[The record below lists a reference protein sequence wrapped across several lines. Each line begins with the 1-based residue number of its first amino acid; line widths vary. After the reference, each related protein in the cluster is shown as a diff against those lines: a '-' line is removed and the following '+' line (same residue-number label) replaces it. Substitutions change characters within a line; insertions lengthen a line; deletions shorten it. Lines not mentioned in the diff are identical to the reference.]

1 MTTTGWTPTA
11 GEFPFAPANGTVMS
25 AFTGNAF
32 DIRWDDPST
41 LNTGPAT
48 PSVRA
53 SLTLTVSGSPSVLVA
68 ASGTVTVVTVPVPA
82 GVTLVVGGQVVTS
95 VAGAPVV
102 PDQFDGSLGT
112 PELVAASLLTAVNT
126 GSIGH
131 WGIATATRSG
141 ATLTLT
147 AGTAGAAGNSITLE
161 THTPCFTLS
170 GDTLSG
176 GSDPDLLTIGGQVLT
191 AVLTRTAGGMNFGVG
206 PSNYDTAQSIA
217 DAVNDPANTLGF
229 VGASVSGDIVIF
241 TAALDGAVGNG
252 VYVSSTCPTVL
263 VASGSQTSGGYGVPC
278 LGKSNSRWNIIGV
291 NVYRSDTGERG
302 PYYRVNKVPL
312 GGEFF
317 RDRTDIVLVEDEVVD
332 WSWGWIYKG
341 DAPNL
346 NLWRLRTRHRPL
358 VKEAGDAVPANSPA
372 DVLVTVDGRIAPVS
386 RILGQS
392 GEIDLD
398 PDPVWNPATENYV
411 YPPVPKADGTSVVTV
426 SYRYSRLNLV
436 TSLDANSKVFY
447 RLTTVAVDLAGTSP
461 SGLVETPLGYSEPL
475 SALNSEKTDYIWTEA
490 IRRNRW
496 ILEQGGER
504 VKLFIRRVT
513 GVPCPC
519 QWDVAVFAFTKQPY
533 NYCSCCYGTGFLGG
547 YEGPIDIIVAPD
559 ESERRVTQTPMG
571 RRLENTYEVW
581 TGPRPM
587 LSQRDFIVKQNGE
600 RFSVGPVRRTQVR
613 GYTLQQ
619 AFSIGNLDEKDI
631 RYCVPLTG
639 LETLPWPETRYTNPE
654 NAYER
659 PESPCAEGDP
669 FPVGYDYQ
677 AAPMGTNV
685 PKVPEGRQLRGRTPV
700 WANIMFGGK
709 GP

>member
-32 DIRWDDPST
+32 DLRWDDPST

-53 SLTLTVSGSPSVLVA
+53 SV
-68 ASGTVTVVTVPVPA
+68 TVTVVGMPVTRSAATGTLTVVSAPVPVGA
-82 GVTLVVGGQVVTS
+82 NVTIQGTTFYS
-95 VAGAPVV
+95 VAGAPGVN
-102 PDQFDGSLGT
+102 QFNGSSASVST
-112 PELVAASLLTAVNT
+112 VAANLAAAVNAST
-126 GSIGH
+126 LYSGGVVS
-131 WGIATATRSG
+131 ATPSSG
-141 ATLTLT
+141 VVTLT
-147 AGTAGAAGNSITLE
+147 ARTQGAAGNNITLGSA
-161 THTPCFTLS
+161 TPTVTLS
-170 GDTLSG
+170 GGTLSG
-176 GSDPDLLTIGGQVLT
+176 GSDGAYLLLATQYLYAAT
-191 AVLTRTAGGMNFGVG
+191 TRTPGGMDFAVSATN
-206 PSNYDTAQSIA
+206 PYETAQSIA
-217 DAVNDPANTLGF
+217 AAINDKSNSVGF
-229 VGASVSGDIVIF
+229 VTASAYENVV
-241 TAALDGAVGNG
+241 TLYAAIDGSVGNG
-252 VYVSSTCPTVL
+252 VMVETNDAALTL
-263 VASGSQTSGGYGVPC
+263 SGGETSGGYGVPC
-278 LGKSNSRWNIIGV
+278 AGNSNSRWNIIGV
-291 NVYRSDTGERG
+291 NVYRSDTGDRG
-302 PYYRVNKVPL
+302 PFFRVNKVPL
-312 GGEFF
+312 GGLFF
-317 RDRTDIVLVEDEVVD
+317 RDRTDVVLVDDEVVD

-341 DAPNL
+341 DAPNM
-346 NLWRLRTRHRPL
+346 NLWRLRTRYHPV
-358 VKEAGDAVPANSPA
+358 VKEIGNNVPANSPA
-372 DVLVTVDGRIAPVS
+372 DVRVTIDGRIAPVT
-386 RILGQS
+386 RVLGQS

-398 PDPVWNPATENYV
+398 PDPVWNPATETYV

-426 SYRYSRLNLV
+426 AYRYSRLSLV
-436 TSLDANSKVFY
+436 TALDANSKVFY
-447 RLTTVAVDLAGTSP
+447 RLATVAVDPTGTSP

-475 SALNSEKTDYIWTEA
+475 PALDSEKTDYIWTEA
-490 IRRNRW
+490 VRRNRW

-519 QWDVAVFAFTKQPY
+519 QWDVAVFAFAKQAY

-547 YEGPIDIIVAPD
+547 YEGPIDVIVAPD

-587 LSQRDFIVKQNGE
+587 LSQRDFLVKQNGE

-613 GYTLQQ
+613 GLTLQQ
-619 AFSIGNLDEKDI
+619 AFTIGSLDEKDI

-654 NAYER
+654 L
-659 PESPCAEGDP
+659 SPCEEADP
-669 FPVGYDYQ
+669 YPVGFDYQ
-677 AAPMGTNV
+677 ATPMGTDV

>member
-25 AFTGNAF
+25 AFIGNAF

-53 SLTLTVSGSPSVLVA
+53 SV
-68 ASGTVTVVTVPVPA
+68 TVTVVGMPVTRSAATGTLTVASAPVPVGA
-82 GVTLVVGGQVVTS
+82 NVTIQGTTLYS
-95 VAGAPVV
+95 VAGAPGAN
-102 PDQFDGSLGT
+102 QFDGSSASAT
-112 PELVAASLLTAVNT
+112 TVAASLAAAINASTLYSGGVV
-126 GSIGH
+126 S
-131 WGIATATRSG
+131 ATASSG
-141 ATLTLT
+141 VVTLT
-147 AGTAGAAGNSITLE
+147 ARTEGAAGNSITLGSA
-161 THTPCFTLS
+161 TPTVVVS
-170 GDTLSG
+170 GGTLSG
-176 GSDPDLLTIGGQVLT
+176 GSDGAFLLLATQYLYAAT
-191 AVLTRTAGGMNFGVG
+191 TRTSGGMDFAVSAS
-206 PSNYDTAQSIA
+206 PYETAQSIA
-217 DAVNDPANTLGF
+217 AAINDKANSVGF
-229 VGASVSGDIVIF
+229 VTASAYENVV
-241 TAALDGAVGNG
+241 TLYAAIDGSVGNG
-252 VYVSSTCPTVL
+252 VMVETNDAALTL
-263 VASGSQTSGGYGVPC
+263 SGSQTSGGYGVPC
-278 LGKSNSRWNIIGV
+278 MGKSNSRWGIVGV

-302 PYYRVNKVPL
+302 PYFRVNKVPL
-312 GGEFF
+312 GGLFF
-317 RDRTDIVLVEDEVVD
+317 RDRTDVVLVEDEVVD
-332 WSWGWIYKG
+332 WSWGWVYKG
-341 DAPNL
+341 DAPNM

-358 VKEAGDAVPANSPA
+358 VKEAGNAVPANSPA
-372 DVLVTVDGRIAPVS
+372 DVIVTVDGRIAPVT
-386 RILGQS
+386 RVLGQS

-398 PDPVWNPATENYV
+398 PDPVWNPATETYV
-411 YPPVPKADGTSVVTV
+411 YPPIPKADGTSVVTV

-436 TSLDANSKVFY
+436 TALDANSKVFY
-447 RLTTVAVDLAGTSP
+447 RITTVAVDPTGTSP

-519 QWDVAVFAFTKQPY
+519 QWDVAVFAFAKQPY

-619 AFSIGNLDEKDI
+619 AFTIGNLDEKDI

-677 AAPMGTNV
+677 ATPMGTNV

-700 WANIMFGGK
+700 WANIMYGGK

>member
-41 LNTGPAT
+41 LNMGPAT
-48 PSVRA
+48 PSMRA
-53 SLTLTVSGSPSVLVA
+53 SV
-68 ASGTVTVVTVPVPA
+68 TVTVVGMPVTRSAATGALTVVSAPVPVGA
-82 GVTLVVGGQVVTS
+82 NVTIQGTTFYS
-95 VAGAPVV
+95 VAGAPGAN
-102 PDQFDGSLGT
+102 QFNGSSAAVST
-112 PELVAASLLTAVNT
+112 VAANLAAAINASTLYSGGVV
-126 GSIGH
+126 S
-131 WGIATATRSG
+131 ATPSSG
-141 ATLTLT
+141 VVTLT
-147 AGTAGAAGNSITLE
+147 ARTQGAAGNYITLGSA
-161 THTPCFTLS
+161 TPTVTLS
-170 GDTLSG
+170 GGALSG
-176 GSDPDLLTIGGQVLT
+176 GSDGAYLLLATQYLYAAT
-191 AVLTRTAGGMNFGVG
+191 TRTPGGMDFAVSAS
-206 PSNYDTAQSIA
+206 PYDTAQSIA
-217 DAVNDPANTLGF
+217 AAINDKSNSVGF
-229 VGASVSGDIVIF
+229 VTASAYENVV
-241 TAALDGAVGNG
+241 TLYAAIDGSVGNG
-252 VYVSSTCPTVL
+252 VMVETNDAALTL
-263 VASGSQTSGGYGVPC
+263 SGGETSGGYGVPC
-278 LGKSNSRWNIIGV
+278 AGKSNSRWNIIGV
-291 NVYRSDTGERG
+291 NVYRSDTGDRG
-302 PYYRVNKVPL
+302 PFFRVNKVPL
-312 GGEFF
+312 GGLFF
-317 RDRTDIVLVEDEVVD
+317 RDRTDVVLVDNEVVD

-341 DAPNL
+341 DAPNM
-346 NLWRLRTRHRPL
+346 NLWRLRTRYHPV
-358 VKEAGDAVPANSPA
+358 VKELGNNVPANSPA
-372 DVLVTVDGRIAPVS
+372 DVRVTIDGRIAPVT
-386 RILGQS
+386 RVLGQS

-398 PDPVWNPATENYV
+398 PDPVWNPATETYV

-426 SYRYSRLNLV
+426 AYRYSRLSLV
-436 TSLDANSKVFY
+436 TALDANSKVFY
-447 RLTTVAVDLAGTSP
+447 RLATVAVDPTGTSP

-475 SALNSEKTDYIWTEA
+475 PALDSEKTDYIWTEA
-490 IRRNRW
+490 VRRNRW

-519 QWDVAVFAFTKQPY
+519 QWDVAVFAFAKQAY

-547 YEGPIDIIVAPD
+547 YEGPIDVIVAPD

-613 GYTLQQ
+613 GLTLQQ
-619 AFSIGNLDEKDI
+619 AFTIGSLDEKDI

-654 NAYER
+654 L
-659 PESPCAEGDP
+659 SPCEEADP
-669 FPVGYDYQ
+669 YPVGFDYQ
-677 AAPMGTNV
+677 ATPMGTDV

>member
-53 SLTLTVSGSPSVLVA
+53 SV
-68 ASGTVTVVTVPVPA
+68 TVTVVGMPVTRSAATGTLTVALAPVPVGA
-82 GVTLVVGGQVVTS
+82 NITIQGVTFYS
-95 VAGAPVV
+95 VAGAPGAN
-102 PDQFDGSLGT
+102 QFNGSSASAT
-112 PELVAASLLTAVNT
+112 TVAANLAAAINASTLY
-126 GSIGH
+126 
-131 WGIATATRSG
+131 SG
-141 ATLTLT
+141 GVVSAAASSGVVTLT
-147 AGTAGAAGNSITLE
+147 ARTEGAAGNSVTLGSA
-161 THTPCFTLS
+161 TPTVVVS
-170 GDTLSG
+170 GGTLSG
-176 GSDPDLLTIGGQVLT
+176 GSDGAYLLLATQYLYAAT
-191 AVLTRTAGGMNFGVG
+191 ARTPGGMDFAVSAS
-206 PSNYDTAQSIA
+206 PYETAQSIA
-217 DAVNDPANTLGF
+217 AAINDKSNSVGF
-229 VGASVSGDIVIF
+229 VTASAYENVV
-241 TAALDGAVGNG
+241 TLYAAIDGSVGNG
-252 VYVSSTCPTVL
+252 VMVETNDTTL
-263 VASGSQTSGGYGVPC
+263 TLSGSQTSGGYGVPC
-278 LGKSNSRWNIIGV
+278 MGKSNSRWNIVGV

-302 PYYRVNKVPL
+302 PYFRVNKVPL
-312 GGEFF
+312 GSEFF
-317 RDRTDIVLVEDEVVD
+317 RDRTDIVLVENEVVD
-332 WSWGWIYKG
+332 WSWGWVYKG

-358 VKEAGDAVPANSPA
+358 VKEAGNAVPANSPA
-372 DVLVTVDGRIAPVS
+372 DVLVTVDGRVAPVS
-386 RILGQS
+386 RVLGQS

-411 YPPVPKADGTSVVTV
+411 YPPVPKPDGTSVVTV

-436 TSLDANSKVFY
+436 TALDANSKVFY
-447 RLTTVAVDLAGTSP
+447 RLTTVAVDPTGTSP

-513 GVPCPC
+513 GVACPC
-519 QWDVAVFAFTKQPY
+519 QWDVAVFAFAKQPY

-619 AFSIGNLDEKDI
+619 AFTIGNLDEKDI

-677 AAPMGTNV
+677 ATPMGTNV

-700 WANIMFGGK
+700 WANIMYGGK

>member
-53 SLTLTVSGSPSVLVA
+53 SV
-68 ASGTVTVVTVPVPA
+68 TVTVVGMPVTRNAATGTLTVVSAPVPVGA
-82 GVTLVVGGQVVTS
+82 NITIQGTTFYS
-95 VAGAPVV
+95 VAGAPGAN
-102 PDQFDGSLGT
+102 QFNGSSASVST
-112 PELVAASLLTAVNT
+112 VAANLAAAVNAST
-126 GSIGH
+126 LY
-131 WGIATATRSG
+131 SG
-141 ATLTLT
+141 GVVSAVASSGVVTLT
-147 AGTAGAAGNSITLE
+147 ARTEGAAGNSITLGSA
-161 THTPCFTLS
+161 TPTVAPS
-170 GDTLSG
+170 GGALSG
-176 GSDPDLLTIGGQVLT
+176 GSDGAFLLLATQYLYAAT
-191 AVLTRTAGGMNFGVG
+191 TRTSGGMDFAVSAS
-206 PSNYDTAQSIA
+206 PYETAQSIA
-217 DAVNDPANTLGF
+217 AAINDKANSVGF
-229 VGASVSGDIVIF
+229 VTASAYENVV
-241 TAALDGAVGNG
+241 TLYAAIDGSVGNG
-252 VYVSSTCPTVL
+252 VMVETNDAALTL
-263 VASGSQTSGGYGVPC
+263 SGSQTSGGYGVPC
-278 LGKSNSRWNIIGV
+278 LGKSNSRWNIVGV

-302 PYYRVNKVPL
+302 PYFRVNKVPV
-312 GGEFF
+312 GSEFF
-317 RDRTDIVLVEDEVVD
+317 RDRTDVVLVENEVVD
-332 WSWGWIYKG
+332 WSWGWVYKG
-341 DAPNL
+341 DAPNM

-358 VKEAGDAVPANSPA
+358 VKEAGNAVPANSPA
-372 DVLVTVDGRIAPVS
+372 DVIVTVDGRIAPVT
-386 RILGQS
+386 RVLGQS

-436 TSLDANSKVFY
+436 TALDANSKVFY
-447 RLTTVAVDLAGTSP
+447 RITTVAVDPTGTSP

-519 QWDVAVFAFTKQPY
+519 QWDVAVFAFAKQPY

-619 AFSIGNLDEKDI
+619 AFTIGNLDEKDI

-677 AAPMGTNV
+677 ATPMGTNV

-700 WANIMFGGK
+700 WANIMYGGK

>member
-1 MTTTGWTPTA
+1 MTATGWTPTA

-53 SLTLTVSGSPSVLVA
+53 SV
-68 ASGTVTVVTVPVPA
+68 TVTVVGMPVTRSAATGTLTVVTAPVPVGA
-82 GVTLVVGGQVVTS
+82 NVTIQGTTFYS
-95 VAGAPVV
+95 VAGV
-102 PDQFDGSLGT
+102 PGANQFNGSSASVSTVAANLAAAVNSSPLYSGGV
-112 PELVAASLLTAVNT
+112 VAASSVGGAV
-126 GSIGH
+126 
-131 WGIATATRSG
+131 
-141 ATLTLT
+141 TLT
-147 AGTAGAAGNSITLE
+147 ARTEGATGNLVTLGSA
-161 THTPCFTLS
+161 TPTVVVS
-170 GDTLSG
+170 GGTLSG
-176 GSDPDLLTIGGQVLT
+176 GGDGAYILLATQYLYAAT
-191 AVLTRTAGGMNFGVG
+191 TRTSGGMDFAVSAS
-206 PSNYDTAQSIA
+206 PYETAQSIA
-217 DAVNDPANTLGF
+217 AAINDKANSVGF
-229 VGASVSGDIVIF
+229 VTASAYENVV
-241 TAALDGAVGNG
+241 TLYAAIDGSVGNG
-252 VYVSSTCPTVL
+252 VMVETNDAALTL
-263 VASGSQTSGGYGVPC
+263 SGSQTSGGYGVPC

-302 PYYRVNKVPL
+302 PYFRVNKVPV
-312 GGEFF
+312 GSDFF

-332 WSWGWIYKG
+332 WSWGWVYKG

-372 DVLVTVDGRIAPVS
+372 DVLVTVDGRVAPVS
-386 RILGQS
+386 RVLGQS

-411 YPPVPKADGTSVVTV
+411 YPPVPKPDGTSVVTV

-447 RLTTVAVDLAGTSP
+447 RLTTVAVDPTGTSP

-490 IRRNRW
+490 VRRNRW

-519 QWDVAVFAFTKQPY
+519 QWDVAVFAFAKQPY

-677 AAPMGTNV
+677 ATPMGTNV

-700 WANIMFGGK
+700 WANIMYGGK

>member
-32 DIRWDDPST
+32 DLRWDDPST
-41 LNTGPAT
+41 LNMGPAT
-48 PSVRA
+48 PSMRA
-53 SLTLTVSGSPSVLVA
+53 SITITVSGSPNVLVA
-68 ASGTVTVVTVPVPA
+68 ARGTVTVFTVPIPA
-82 GVTLVVGGQVVTS
+82 GVTLSVGGQSVVS
-95 VAGAPVV
+95 VAGAPVSS
-102 PDQFDGSLGT
+102 DQFNGSLST
-112 PELVAASLLTAVNT
+112 PELVAASILTAINT

-131 WGIATATRSG
+131 WGIATATLVG
-141 ATLTLT
+141 AVLTLV
-147 AGTAGAAGNSITLE
+147 AGTPGAAGNAITLA
-161 THTPCFTLS
+161 THSPCFVLS
-170 GDTLSG
+170 GNNLAG
-176 GSDPDLLTIGGQVLT
+176 GSDPDTLVIGGQSLT

-206 PSNYDTAQSIA
+206 PTNYNTAQSIA
-217 DAVNDPANTLGF
+217 DAVNDRSNTLGF
-229 VGASVSGDIVIF
+229 VSATVSGDVVTL
-241 TAALDGAVGNG
+241 TAVLDGSVGNG
-252 VYVSSTCPTVL
+252 VYVNSTCPTVL
-263 VASGSQTSGGYGVPC
+263 VTTGSQTTGGYGVPC
-278 LGKSNSRWNIIGV
+278 AGNSNSRWNIIGV
-291 NVYRSDTGERG
+291 NVYRSDTGDRG
-302 PYYRVNKVPL
+302 PFFRVNKVPL
-312 GGEFF
+312 GGLFF
-317 RDRTDIVLVEDEVVD
+317 RDRTDVVLVDDEVVD

-341 DAPNL
+341 DAPNM
-346 NLWRLRTRHRPL
+346 NLWRLRTRYHPV
-358 VKEAGDAVPANSPA
+358 VKELGNNVPANSPA
-372 DVLVTVDGRIAPVS
+372 DVRVTIDGRIAPVT
-386 RILGQS
+386 RVLGQS

-398 PDPVWNPATENYV
+398 PDPVWNPATETYV

-426 SYRYSRLNLV
+426 AYRYSRLSLV
-436 TSLDANSKVFY
+436 TALDANSKVFY
-447 RLTTVAVDLAGTSP
+447 RLATVAVDPTGTSP

-475 SALNSEKTDYIWTEA
+475 PALDSEKTDYIWTEA

-519 QWDVAVFAFTKQPY
+519 QWDVAVFAFAKQAY

-547 YEGPIDIIVAPD
+547 YEGPIDVIVAPD

-613 GYTLQQ
+613 GLTLQQ
-619 AFSIGNLDEKDI
+619 AFTIGSLDEKDI

-654 NAYER
+654 L
-659 PESPCAEGDP
+659 SPCEEADP
-669 FPVGYDYQ
+669 YPVGFDYQ
-677 AAPMGTNV
+677 ATPMGTNV

-709 GP
+709 GS

>member
-1 MTTTGWTPTA
+1 MTTTGWTPTV

-53 SLTLTVSGSPSVLVA
+53 SV
-68 ASGTVTVVTVPVPA
+68 TVTVVGMPVTRSAATGTLTVAWAPVPVGA
-82 GVTLVVGGQVVTS
+82 NITIQGVTFYS
-95 VAGAPVV
+95 VAGAPGAN
-102 PDQFDGSLGT
+102 QFNGSSASAT
-112 PELVAASLLTAVNT
+112 TVAANLAAAINASTLY
-126 GSIGH
+126 
-131 WGIATATRSG
+131 SG
-141 ATLTLT
+141 GMVSAAASSGVVTLT
-147 AGTAGAAGNSITLE
+147 ARTEGAAGNSVTLGSA
-161 THTPCFTLS
+161 TPTVVVS
-170 GDTLSG
+170 GGTLSG
-176 GSDPDLLTIGGQVLT
+176 GSDGAYLLLATQYLYATT
-191 AVLTRTAGGMNFGVG
+191 ARTPGGMDFAVSAS
-206 PSNYDTAQSIA
+206 PYETAQSIA
-217 DAVNDPANTLGF
+217 AAVNDKSNSVGF
-229 VGASVSGDIVIF
+229 VTASAYGNVV
-241 TAALDGAVGNG
+241 TLYAAIDGSVGNG
-252 VYVSSTCPTVL
+252 VMVETNDTTL
-263 VASGSQTSGGYGVPC
+263 TLSGSQTSGGYGVPC
-278 LGKSNSRWNIIGV
+278 MGKSNSRWNIVGV

-302 PYYRVNKVPL
+302 PYFRVNKIPL
-312 GGEFF
+312 GSGFF
-317 RDRTDIVLVEDEVVD
+317 RDRTDVVLVENEVVD
-332 WSWGWIYKG
+332 WSWGWVYKG

-346 NLWRLRTRHRPL
+346 NLWRLRTHNRPL

-372 DVLVTVDGRIAPVS
+372 DVLVTVDGRMTPVT
-386 RILGQS
+386 RVLGQS

-398 PDPVWNPATENYV
+398 PDPVWNPATESYV
-411 YPPVPKADGTSVVTV
+411 YPPVPKPDGTSVVTV

-436 TSLDANSKVFY
+436 TALDANAKVFY
-447 RLTTVAVDLAGTSP
+447 RLTTVAVDPTGTSP

-475 SALNSEKTDYIWTEA
+475 AALNSEKTDYIWTEA
-490 IRRNRW
+490 VRRNRW

-519 QWDVAVFAFTKQPY
+519 QWDVAVFAFAKQPY

-619 AFSIGNLDEKDI
+619 AFSIGSFDERDI

-639 LETLPWPETRYTNPE
+639 LENLPWPETRYTNPE
-654 NAYER
+654 NAYEH

-677 AAPMGTNV
+677 ATPMGTNV

-700 WANIMFGGK
+700 WSNIMFGGK

>member
-53 SLTLTVSGSPSVLVA
+53 SV
-68 ASGTVTVVTVPVPA
+68 TVTVVGMPVTRSAATGTLTVASAPVPVGA
-82 GVTLVVGGQVVTS
+82 NVTIQGTTFYS
-95 VAGAPVV
+95 VAGV
-102 PDQFDGSLGT
+102 PGANQFNGSSASVST
-112 PELVAASLLTAVNT
+112 VAANLAAAINASVLY
-126 GSIGH
+126 
-131 WGIATATRSG
+131 SG
-141 ATLTLT
+141 GVVSAAPSSGVVTLT
-147 AGTAGAAGNSITLE
+147 ARTQGAAGNNITLGSA
-161 THTPCFTLS
+161 TPTVTLS
-170 GDTLSG
+170 GGTLSG
-176 GSDPDLLTIGGQVLT
+176 GSNGAYLLLATQYLYAAT
-191 AVLTRTAGGMNFGVG
+191 TRTPGGMDFAVSAS
-206 PSNYDTAQSIA
+206 PYDTAQSIA
-217 DAVNDPANTLGF
+217 AAINDKSNSVGF
-229 VGASVSGDIVIF
+229 VTASAYENVV
-241 TAALDGAVGNG
+241 TLYAAIDGSVGNG
-252 VYVSSTCPTVL
+252 VMVETNDAALTL
-263 VASGSQTSGGYGVPC
+263 SGSQTSGGYGVPC
-278 LGKSNSRWNIIGV
+278 MGKSNSRWNIIGV

-302 PYYRVNKVPL
+302 PYFRVNKVPV
-312 GGEFF
+312 GSEFF
-317 RDRTDIVLVEDEVVD
+317 RDRTDVVLVEDEVVD
-332 WSWGWIYKG
+332 WSWGWVYKG
-341 DAPNL
+341 DAPNM
-346 NLWRLRTRHRPL
+346 NLWRLRTRYRPL
-358 VKEAGDAVPANSPA
+358 VKEAGNNVPANSPA
-372 DVLVTVDGRIAPVS
+372 DVLVTVDGRIAPVT
-386 RILGQS
+386 RVLGQS

-398 PDPVWNPATENYV
+398 PDPVWNPATETYV
-411 YPPVPKADGTSVVTV
+411 YPPTPKADGTSVVTV

-436 TSLDANSKVFY
+436 TALDANSKVFY
-447 RLTTVAVDLAGTSP
+447 RLTTVAVDPTGTSP

-513 GVPCPC
+513 GVACPC
-519 QWDVAVFAFTKQPY
+519 QWDVAVFAFAKQPY

-547 YEGPIDIIVAPD
+547 YEGPIDVIVAPD

-677 AAPMGTNV
+677 ATPMGTNV

-700 WANIMFGGK
+700 WANIMYGGK

>member
-53 SLTLTVSGSPSVLVA
+53 SLTVTVVGMPVTRNAATGTLTVVTAPVPVGANITIQGTTFYSVAGVPGANQFNGSSASVSTVAANLAAAVNASLLYSGGIVA
-68 ASGTVTVVTVPVPA
+68 ASS
-82 GVTLVVGGQVVTS
+82 VGGVV
-95 VAGAPVV
+95 
-102 PDQFDGSLGT
+102 
-112 PELVAASLLTAVNT
+112 
-126 GSIGH
+126 
-131 WGIATATRSG
+131 
-141 ATLTLT
+141 TLT
-147 AGTAGAAGNSITLE
+147 ARTEGATGNNITLGSA
-161 THTPCFTLS
+161 TPTVVVS
-170 GDTLSG
+170 GGTLSG
-176 GSDPDLLTIGGQVLT
+176 GSDGAYLLLATQYLYAAT
-191 AVLTRTAGGMNFGVG
+191 TRTSGGMDFAVSAS
-206 PSNYDTAQSIA
+206 PYETAQSIA
-217 DAVNDPANTLGF
+217 AAINDKANSVGF
-229 VGASVSGDIVIF
+229 VTASAYENVV
-241 TAALDGAVGNG
+241 TLYAAIDGSVGNG
-252 VYVSSTCPTVL
+252 VMVETNDAALTL
-263 VASGSQTSGGYGVPC
+263 SGGETSGGYGVPC

-302 PYYRVNKVPL
+302 PYFRVNKVPV
-312 GGEFF
+312 GSEFF
-317 RDRTDIVLVEDEVVD
+317 RDRTDVVLVEDETVD
-332 WSWGWIYKG
+332 WSWGWVYKG
-341 DAPNL
+341 DAPNM

-358 VKEAGDAVPANSPA
+358 VKEVGNAVPANSPA

-386 RILGQS
+386 RVLGQS

-411 YPPVPKADGTSVVTV
+411 YPPIPKADGTSVVTV

-436 TSLDANSKVFY
+436 TALDANSKVFY
-447 RLTTVAVDLAGTSP
+447 RLTTVAVDPTGTSP

-519 QWDVAVFAFTKQPY
+519 QWDVAVFAFAKQPY

-677 AAPMGTNV
+677 ATPMGTNV

-700 WANIMFGGK
+700 WANIMYGGK